1 MMKKKREITGE
12 IKTTSKPSS
21 IGNIKLGPTFALKT
35 LHVTNRSL
43 KRLGVQGFAIANS
56 AEINDRLDNFSG
68 RNVVEE
74 TGAGG
79 GIDEGG
85 LWLLRE
91 EDGKREERAGG
102 KLKGK
107 DGEEGE
113 EEKQD

>member
-1 MMKKKREITGE
+1 M
-12 IKTTSKPSS
+12 
-21 IGNIKLGPTFALKT
+21 
-35 LHVTNRSL
+35 
-43 KRLGVQGFAIANS
+43 
-56 AEINDRLDNFSG
+56 
-68 RNVVEE
+68 EE

>member
-1 MMKKKREITGE
+1 MMKKKCEITGE
-12 IKTTSKPSS
+12 IKTTGKPSS
-21 IGNIKLGPTFALKT
+21 IGNIKLGPTFPSKT

-43 KRLGVQGFAIANS
+43 KRLCVRGFTIANS

-74 TGAGG
+74 TGAGC

-85 LWLLRE
+85 LWLLGE
-91 EDGKREERAGG
+91 EDGEREERAGG
-102 KLKGK
+102 ELKRE